1 MKTKISV
8 QVLHSS
14 KQASYPPQKGINKY
28 PQLSGKYFGE
38 PTVELITILCWE
50 KANVQSEGSLGNSI
64 KDHQPGSLL
73 SFIVLD
79 KIQLLR
85 VIFHKLISK
94 T

>member
-1 MKTKISV
+1 MWKLKSRFRFYILQNKHLTPK
-8 QVLHSS
+8 
-14 KQASYPPQKGINKY
+14 KGINKY

-50 KANVQSEGSLGNSI
+50 KANVQSEGSLGNSV